1 LVIKS
6 CDLGGMGTTRN
17 VDLVIAE
24 HEGKRQYRSKQVRRQ
39 IVEETLQPGASV
51 AVIARQH
58 GVNANQVFH
67 WRKLYREG
75 RLELE
80 PNSAQPMPVRISEVV
95 SGEQQPAKFY
105 GGVIVVELGRA
116 RIRIEG
122 TVDSDNLRLVLERA
136 GR

>member
-1 LVIKS
+1 
-6 CDLGGMGTTRN
+6 MGSARS
-17 VDLVIAE
+17 AE
-24 HEGKRQYRSKQVRRQ
+24 VLISQTAAKRRYRSKQERRQ

-80 PNSAQPMPVRISEVV
+80 PAAAQLVPVRISELV
-95 SGEQQPAKFY
+95 SGEQAPTKFY
-105 GGVIVVELGRA
+105 AGVIVVELGRA
-116 RIRIEG
+116 RIRVEG
-122 TVDSDNLRLVLERA
+122 AVGADSLRLILERV

>member
-1 LVIKS
+1 
-6 CDLGGMGTTRN
+6 MGSARS
-17 VDLVIAE
+17 AE
-24 HEGKRQYRSKQVRRQ
+24 VLISQPAAKRRHRSKQERRQ

-75 RLELE
+75 RLEVG
-80 PNSAQPMPVRISEVV
+80 PAAAQLVPVRISEVV
-95 SGEQQPAKFY
+95 SGEQAPPKFY
-105 GGVIVVELGRA
+105 AGVIVVELGRA
-116 RIRIEG
+116 RIRVEG
-122 TVDSDNLRLVLERA
+122 AVDVESLRLILERV

>member
-1 LVIKS
+1 L
-6 CDLGGMGTTRN
+6 
-17 VDLVIAE
+17 IA
-24 HEGKRQYRSKQVRRQ
+24 GPRTKRQYRSKEERRQ

-58 GVNANQVFH
+58 GVNANHVFH

-75 RLELE
+75 RLGLR
-80 PNSAQPMPVRISEVV
+80 PAADLLPVRIAEMV
-95 SGEQQPAKFY
+95 SAEQSPAKLY
-105 GGVIVVELGRA
+105 PGVIVVEFGRA

-122 TVDSDNLRLVLERA
+122 SVDADNLRLVLERV

>member
-1 LVIKS
+1 
-6 CDLGGMGTTRN
+6 MGTARN
-17 VDLVIAE
+17 AEELIAE
-24 HEGKRQYRSKQVRRQ
+24 LAPKRQYRSKQERRQ
-39 IVEETLQPGASV
+39 IVEETLQPAASV

-75 RLELE
+75 RLDLE
-80 PNSAQPMPVRISEVV
+80 PASAQLLPVRIAEVV
-95 SGEQQPAKFY
+95 SGEQPLAKPY

-122 TVDSDNLRLVLERA
+122 PVDTDNLRLVLERV

>member
-1 LVIKS
+1 MT
-6 CDLGGMGTTRN
+6 GEPR
-17 VDLVIAE
+17 A
-24 HEGKRQYRSKQVRRQ
+24 KRQYRSKEERRQ

-75 RLELE
+75 RLDLRPAAELL
-80 PNSAQPMPVRISEVV
+80 PVRIAEMVGVEPPS
-95 SGEQQPAKFY
+95 AKLY
-105 GGVIVVELGRA
+105 SGVIVVEFGRA

-122 TVDSDNLRLVLERA
+122 AVDADNLRLVLERV

>member
-1 LVIKS
+1 MEVSRGEL
-6 CDLGGMGTTRN
+6 R
-17 VDLVIAE
+17 A
-24 HEGKRQYRSKQVRRQ
+24 KRQYRSKEERRQ
-39 IVEETLQPGASV
+39 IVEETLQAGASV

-75 RLELE
+75 RLDLRPAAELL
-80 PNSAQPMPVRISEVV
+80 PVRIAEVV
-95 SGEQQPAKFY
+95 GIDPPSAKLY
-105 GGVIVVELGRA
+105 AGVIVVEFGRA

-122 TVDSDNLRLVLERA
+122 AVDADNLRLVLERV